1 MCINRYNVVA
11 QQKEI
16 SREDSNVEKKYIYSA
31 ILTTECLNS
40 ERKNLGLSSQHKK
53 RKAEIDFFLNRIK
66 ICPYRKKEYPALR
79 YKVLSGDSFES
90 PIFFLQLLLAIALD
104 IRPA

>member
-11 QQKEI
+11 QRKEI

-40 ERKNLGLSSQHKK
+40 ERKNLDLSSHHKK
-53 RKAEIDFFLNRIK
+53 RKSEIDFFLDRIK
-66 ICPYRKKEYPALR
+66 ACPYRKKEYPAFR
-79 YKVLSGDSFES
+79 LSGDSFES
-90 PIFFLQLLLAIALD
+90 AIFSLQLLLAIALD
-104 IRPA
+104 RTPA